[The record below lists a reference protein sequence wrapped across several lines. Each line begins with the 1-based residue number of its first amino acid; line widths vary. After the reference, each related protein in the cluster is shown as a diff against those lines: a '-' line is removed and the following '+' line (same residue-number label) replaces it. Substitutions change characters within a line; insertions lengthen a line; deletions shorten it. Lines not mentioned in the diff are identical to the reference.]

1 VKPKCKDN
9 IYEAATI
16 ELLEKA
22 CADLKDRV
30 LMVLLVD
37 AGMRVGEV
45 SHALQ
50 AWWNGQTLRI
60 PASQDCN
67 CHECR
72 NDKKHPGVWKPKS
85 AAGKRIIPIAPMKR
99 AYLSMYF
106 RENPGIGLSRIQI
119 YRRLKSLGE
128 KAGVQG
134 NIFPHALRATYITR
148 LIEKKVS
155 TWVVRQLVGHENVA
169 TTSAYAKLS
178 EKVITDEVSRS
189 WR

>member
-1 VKPKCKDN
+1 MWLSRVKRRALTYPVYQYPVLQSCAEGKVKPKCKDN

-60 PASQDCN
+60 PASHDCN

-85 AAGKRIIPIAPMKR
+85 AAGKRIIPIAPGRQGKNLHLHTELTGVMPAVAGMGQGVFEEMLLLGRKIR
-99 AYLSMYF
+99 
-106 RENPGIGLSRIQI
+106 RGL
-119 YRRLKSLGE
+119 
-128 KAGVQG
+128 
-134 NIFPHALRATYITR
+134 
-148 LIEKKVS
+148 
-155 TWVVRQLVGHENVA
+155 TW
-169 TTSAYAKLS
+169 T
-178 EKVITDEVSRS
+178 
-189 WR
+189 W